1 MARSLPY
8 TAENPFQKPKNHT
21 KMFYSDDASTSTYL
35 KKGDRTISHENPS
48 LPRSDTFVGS
58 TGSKPRNVG
67 DPMPAAKTP
76 DPSTTSRD
84 ARRLSTLLEISQA
97 LSGTL
102 NLKSSMQRVLQ
113 ILIRHHGVV
122 RGMVTLL
129 RDGELQV
136 EAIEGFDD
144 RARGIS
150 FKVGEGITGQVV
162 QSGKPIVVPRV
173 SKEPE
178 FLNRMPRRADLAR
191 HELTFICVPIVV
203 QRSTVGT
210 LAVDLKFKAER
221 DYESSVKFFGIVS
234 SMIAQALNVQR
245 LVEEERR
252 RLVDENTH
260 LRQELRERYD
270 FSNIIGTSGP
280 TRQMYE
286 QVAQVAQT
294 NTTVLIRGESGTG
307 KELIA
312 HAIHYNSLRAKK
324 PFVKVSC
331 AALPDTLIESELFGY
346 EKGAFTGAN
355 ARKKGRFELAEGG
368 TIFLDEIGDINA
380 STQVKLLRVLQER
393 EFERLG
399 GTESVR
405 VNVRVIAAT
414 NKDMEKAIADG
425 TFREDLYYRLNVF
438 TIFVPPLR
446 DRKAD
451 LLLLADH
458 FLEKF
463 SREHGK
469 VIKRISTPAIDM
481 LMSYHWPGNVRELE
495 NALERSV
502 LVCDGQVIHGHHLPP
517 SLQTADASG
526 TVTRVSLKDAVEGFE
541 RDLIQDALKTTRGN
555 RAKAA
560 RLLDTT
566 ERILNYKVRNL
577 GVDVRRFRP
586 TDAGRR
592 MVRRQD
598 VDQPIAGEQ
607 VAAAE

>member
-1 MARSLPY
+1 
-8 TAENPFQKPKNHT
+8 
-21 KMFYSDDASTSTYL
+21 
-35 KKGDRTISHENPS
+35 
-48 LPRSDTFVGS
+48 
-58 TGSKPRNVG
+58 
-67 DPMPAAKTP
+67 MPAAKLGP
-76 DPSTTSRD
+76 DPSTAARD
-84 ARRLSTLLEISQA
+84 ARRLSTLLEVSQA

-102 NLKSSMQRVLQ
+102 NLKSGMQRVLQ
-113 ILIRHHGVV
+113 TLIRHHSVV

-129 RDGELQV
+129 REGELHV
-136 EAIEGFDD
+136 EAVEGYED
-144 RARGIS
+144 RARAVR
-150 FKVGEGITGQVV
+150 FKLGEGITGKVV
-162 QSGKPIVVPRV
+162 ESGKPIVVPRV
-173 SKEPE
+173 SKEPA
-178 FLNRMPRRADLAR
+178 FLNIAPRRPD
-191 HELTFICVPIVV
+191 HNKQELSFICVPIMLN
-203 QRSTVGT
+203 RAAVGA
-210 LAVDLKFKAER
+210 LSVDLRFKAER
-221 DYESSVKFFGIVS
+221 DYDSSVKFFGIVS
-234 SMIAQALNVQR
+234 SILGQALNVQR
-245 LVEEERR
+245 MVEEERR
-252 RLVDENTH
+252 RLLDENTH

-355 ARKKGRFELAEGG
+355 ARKKGRFEMAEGG
-368 TIFLDEIGDINA
+368 TLFLDEIGDINL

-399 GTESVR
+399 GTETVK
-405 VNVRVIAAT
+405 VNVRMLAAT
-414 NKDMEKAIADG
+414 NKDMEKALVEG

-495 NALERSV
+495 NCLERSV
-502 LVCDGQVIHGHHLPP
+502 LVCDSAVIHGHHLPP
-517 SLQTADASG
+517 SLQTADSSG
-526 TVTRVSLKDAVEGFE
+526 TVTRVSLKDAVAAYE
-541 RDLIQDALKTTRGN
+541 RDLILDALKTTRGN

-566 ERILNYKVRNL
+566 ERILNYKVR
-577 GVDVRRFRP
+577 GYSIDVRRFKTP
-586 TDAGRR
+586 EVGRR
-592 MVRRQD
+592 GPEAVPEPIRD
-598 VDQPIAGEQ
+598 VT
-607 VAAAE
+607 AAAASH

>member
-1 MARSLPY
+1 
-8 TAENPFQKPKNHT
+8 
-21 KMFYSDDASTSTYL
+21 
-35 KKGDRTISHENPS
+35 
-48 LPRSDTFVGS
+48 
-58 TGSKPRNVG
+58 
-67 DPMPAAKTP
+67 MPALKSAA
-76 DPSTTSRD
+76 DPNTATRD
-84 ARRLSTLLEISQA
+84 ARRLSTLLEVSQA

-102 NLKSSMQRVLQ
+102 NLKASLQRVLS
-113 ILIRHHGVV
+113 ILARHHGAI
-122 RGMVTLL
+122 RGMVTVL
-129 RDGELQV
+129 RDAELQV
-136 EAIEGFDD
+136 EAAEGFED
-144 RARGIS
+144 RARS
-150 FKVGEGITGQVV
+150 VRYRVGEGITGKVV
-162 QSGKPIVVPRV
+162 ESGKPIVVPRV
-173 SKEPE
+173 SREPAL
-178 FLNRMPRRADLAR
+178 LNRAAKRGDVSRQ
-191 HELTFICVPIVV
+191 ELSFICVPIILHR
-203 QRSTVGT
+203 QALGA
-210 LAVDLKFKAER
+210 LAVDLRFKAER
-221 DYESSVKFFGIVS
+221 DFDSSVKFFGIVS
-234 SMIAQALNVQR
+234 GMIAQALAVQR
-245 LVEEERR
+245 QVEEERR
-252 RLVDENTH
+252 RLLDENTH

-346 EKGAFTGAN
+346 EKGAFTGAT
-355 ARKKGRFELAEGG
+355 ARKKGRFEMAEAG
-368 TIFLDEIGDINA
+368 TLFLDEIGDINA
-380 STQVKLLRVLQER
+380 GTQVKLLRVLQER

-399 GTESVR
+399 GTDTVR

-414 NKDMEKAIADG
+414 NKNMEKAIADG

-451 LLLLADH
+451 MLLLADH

-502 LVCDGQVIHGHHLPP
+502 LVCEGAVIHGHHLPP

-526 TVTRVSLKDAVEGFE
+526 TVTRVTLKDAVAAFE
-541 RDLIQDALKTTRGN
+541 RDMILDALKTTRGN

-566 ERILNYKVRNL
+566 ERILNYKVR
-577 GVDVRRFRP
+577 GHSIDPRRFRSHE
-586 TDAGRR
+586 AGKR
-592 MVRRQD
+592 
-598 VDQPIAGEQ
+598 
-607 VAAAE
+607 AAAPSEG

>member
-1 MARSLPY
+1 VA
-8 TAENPFQKPKNHT
+8 
-21 KMFYSDDASTSTYL
+21 
-35 KKGDRTISHENPS
+35 
-48 LPRSDTFVGS
+48 
-58 TGSKPRNVG
+58 
-67 DPMPAAKTP
+67 
-76 DPSTTSRD
+76 RD
-84 ARRLSTLLEISQA
+84 ARRLSTLLEVSQA
-97 LSGTL
+97 LSGSL
-102 NLKSSMQRVLQ
+102 NLKASMQRVLG
-113 ILIRHHGVV
+113 ILVRHHGVV

-129 RDGELQV
+129 RDGELHA
-136 EAIEGFDD
+136 EAIEGFED
-144 RARGIS
+144 RARS
-150 FKVGEGITGQVV
+150 VRYRLGEGITGQVV

-173 SKEPE
+173 SREPTL
-178 FLNRMPRRADLAR
+178 LNRAARREGSR
-191 HELTFICVPIVV
+191 QELSFICVPVV
-203 QRSTVGT
+203 LQRSPVGA
-210 LAVDLKFKAER
+210 LAVDLRFKPDR
-221 DYESSVKFFGIVS
+221 DFDSSVKFLRIVS

-245 LVEEERR
+245 LIEEERR
-252 RLVDENTH
+252 RLLDENTH

-346 EKGAFTGAN
+346 EKGAFTGASV
-355 ARKKGRFELAEGG
+355 RKKGRFELAEGG
-368 TIFLDEIGDINA
+368 TLFLDEIGDINPG
-380 STQVKLLRVLQER
+380 TQVKLLRVLQER

-399 GTESVR
+399 GTEAVR
-405 VNVRVIAAT
+405 VNVRIIAAT
-414 NKDMEKAIADG
+414 NKDMEKAMADR
-425 TFREDLYYRLNVF
+425 TFRDDLYYRLNVF

-446 DRKAD
+446 ERKAD
-451 LLLLADH
+451 MLLLADH

-495 NALERSV
+495 NTLERAV
-502 LVCDGQVIHGHHLPP
+502 LVCDGAVIHGHHLPP

-526 TVTRVSLKDAVEGFE
+526 TVTRVSLKDAVAAFE
-541 RDLIQDALKTTRGN
+541 RDLIQDALKTSRGN

-566 ERILNYKVRNL
+566 ERILNYKVRGH
-577 GVDVRRFRP
+577 GVDPRRFR
-586 TDAGRR
+586 AGDLGKR
-592 MVRRQD
+592 VTG
-598 VDQPIAGEQ
+598 PLE
-607 VAAAE
+607 E

>member
-1 MARSLPY
+1 MFVP
-8 TAENPFQKPKNHT
+8 KPPLL
-21 KMFYSDDASTSTYL
+21 F
-35 KKGDRTISHENPS
+35 
-48 LPRSDTFVGS
+48 
-58 TGSKPRNVG
+58 RNVG
-67 DPMPAAKTP
+67 DPMPAAKPAP
-76 DPSTTSRD
+76 DGNTAARD
-84 ARRLSTLLEISQA
+84 ARRLSTLLEVSQA

-102 NLKSSMQRVLQ
+102 NLKAAMQRVLQ
-113 ILIRHHGVV
+113 TLIRHHSVV
-122 RGMVTLL
+122 RGMITLL
-129 RDGELQV
+129 RDGELHV
-136 EAIEGFDD
+136 EAVERFED
-144 RARGIS
+144 RARTIRI
-150 FKVGEGITGQVV
+150 KLGEGITGKVV
-162 QSGKPIVVPRV
+162 ESGKPIVVPRV
-173 SKEPE
+173 SKEPT
-178 FLNRMPRRADLAR
+178 FLNLAPRRLD
-191 HELTFICVPIVV
+191 HQKQELSFICVPIMLNR
-203 QRSTVGT
+203 QAVGA
-210 LAVDLKFKAER
+210 LAVDLKFKPER
-221 DYESSVKFFGIVS
+221 DYDSSMKFIGIVS
-234 SMIAQALNVQR
+234 SMIGQALNVQR
-245 LVEEERR
+245 MVEEERR
-252 RLVDENTH
+252 RLLDENTH
-260 LRQELRERYD
+260 LRQELKERYD

-399 GTESVR
+399 GTDSVR

-469 VIKRISTPAIDM
+469 SIKRISTPAIDM
-481 LMSYHWPGNVRELE
+481 LVSYHWPGNVREME
-495 NALERSV
+495 NALERAV
-502 LVCDGQVIHGHHLPP
+502 LTCEGQVIHAHHLPP
-517 SLQTADASG
+517 SLQTAEASG
-526 TVTRVSLKDAVEGFE
+526 TVTRVSLADAVIAYEK
-541 RDLIQDALKTTRGN
+541 DLIQDALKTTRGN

-560 RLLDTT
+560 RLLDAT
-566 ERILNYKVRNL
+566 ERILNYKIKKYVI
-577 GVDVRRFRP
+577 DVRRFK
-586 TDAGRR
+586 G
-592 MVRRQD
+592 
-598 VDQPIAGEQ
+598 
-607 VAAAE
+607 